1 MSTELRTVIAPDRP
15 ALERLVQLAVA
26 QGWRRVGAPAEVTY
40 NGRMEKP
47 KWQQPMR
54 RT

>member
-1 MSTELRTVIAPDRP
+1 MSIELRTVMAPDRG
-15 ALERLVQLAVA
+15 ALERLVQLAIG

-40 NGRMEKP
+40 NGRMEKR

-54 RT
+54 RM